1 MQEATAINIQK
12 KKMAVFDLDGTL
24 TETKSRAEPEMAG
37 CMCRL
42 LAKRQVAVISGGALG
57 QFEKQLLT
65 ALDCPPVL
73 LANLFLFP
81 TSGTRF
87 YRYAQDKWVEV
98 YADLMTLPERQ
109 KIKDA
114 FTRAFEAIGYSN
126 PSRVYG
132 EIIEDRGTQ
141 VTFSALGQDIVSV
154 LGHEGVRLKQEFRAA
169 NEVKLRELAAQVGRE
184 LPDFEVRLA
193 GVTSIDVTR
202 KGIDKAYGIAQIEKL
217 LGISRVEMVFVG
229 DALYEGGNDYAAKTA
244 GVECVAVTGPEDT
257 KQLINSWLR
266 ELP

>member
-1 MQEATAINIQK
+1 MQETTIDIQK

-24 TETKSRAEPEMAG
+24 TETKSAMDSEMAEYL
-37 CMCRL
+37 CRL
-42 LAKRQVAVISGGALG
+42 LGQKKVAVISGGALG

-65 ALDCPPVL
+65 ALNCPLEL

-87 YRYAQDKWVEV
+87 YRYKQDKWVEV
-98 YADLMTLPERQ
+98 YADMMTSQERQ

-114 FTRAFEAIGYSN
+114 FKKAFLRIGYVH
-126 PSRVYG
+126 PEKVYG

-141 VTFSALGQDIVSV
+141 VTFSALGQDIVDV
-154 LGHEGVRLKQEFRAA
+154 LGAEGVRLKHEFRAGHDK
-169 NEVKLRELAAQVGRE
+169 ELRELTAAMIRL

-202 KGIDKAYGIAQIEKL
+202 KGIDKAYGITQIEKL
-217 LGISRVEMVFVG
+217 LGISRAEMVFVG
-229 DALYEGGNDYAAKTA
+229 DA
-244 GVECVAVTGPEDT
+244 
-257 KQLINSWLR
+257 
-266 ELP
+266 